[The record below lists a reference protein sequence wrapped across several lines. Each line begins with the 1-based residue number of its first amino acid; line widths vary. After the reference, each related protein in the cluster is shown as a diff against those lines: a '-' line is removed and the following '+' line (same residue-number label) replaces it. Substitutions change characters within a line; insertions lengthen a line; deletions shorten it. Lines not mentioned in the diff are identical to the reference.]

1 MKTLGWS
8 MLVFVTIVTIVSFR
22 LMTRE
27 AINKSE
33 RHVENLDWLIGNW
46 ERLHEEQ
53 GMETYENWQKLRKDA
68 YSGIG
73 FTVRGTDTIKQEN
86 LQIAKQNGKWIMIV
100 KVPEESDSIKFP
112 ITLMKTNEFICTN
125 DSMDFPKEIRYW
137 KNGDR
142 MNALV
147 SGDSLRIDFEFKKLE

>member
-1 MKTLGWS
+1 MVHASIRNDSDNCVVQIDDKGS
-8 MLVFVTIVTIVSFR
+8 NQQV
-22 LMTRE
+22 RE
-27 AINKSE
+27 ACRKFGLAH
-33 RHVENLDWLIGNW
+33 RYW

-147 SGDSLRIDFEFKKLE
+147 SGDSIRIDFEFKKLE